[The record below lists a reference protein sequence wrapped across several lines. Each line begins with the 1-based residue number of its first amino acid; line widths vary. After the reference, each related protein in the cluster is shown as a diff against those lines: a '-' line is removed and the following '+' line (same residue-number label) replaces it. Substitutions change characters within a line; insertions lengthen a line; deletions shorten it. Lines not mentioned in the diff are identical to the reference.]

1 MKVSLN
7 WLKRHVDLPESV
19 EVVEKQLTAI
29 GLEVE
34 GREDPGAQY
43 ASLIVAKVVA
53 REPHPDSDHLSVT
66 KVFDG
71 TQELQV
77 VCGAPNVAAG
87 QTVVFAPLGC
97 ELPLPDGTKLKIK
110 KAKIRGV
117 ESSGMICA
125 EDEIGLSD
133 NHAGIMVLPDHLEA
147 GMAFTA
153 LGYYDVTLEL
163 NVTPNRPDAL
173 NHLGVARE
181 LAAAFGRTLRKPE
194 FALTESGESVLTRMK
209 LDVADS
215 CGCSRY
221 VGRVIENVKIGPSP
235 AWMQRLLR
243 AVGLTP
249 VNNVVDITNF
259 VLFDIGQPLHSF
271 DLDKLQGGMV
281 KVRKAQAG
289 ESLTTIDHKA
299 HALLPTDLVIC
310 DGDRPACV
318 AGVMGGVESEIG
330 ESTVR
335 VFLES
340 AWFDPTTVRKQ
351 AKRLGMST
359 DSSYRFERGIDPFM
373 QGFASDYASALIAE
387 LSGGTVLS
395 GRLEHTAAQHQAAPA
410 VVSLRVSRVQK
421 VVGIAPDANQI
432 RKLLTGIGLV
442 EVTPCGCAPAA
453 DCDALNFHIP
463 GWRPDLEREVDLIEE
478 VARLVGFDNIPYDAP
493 RFQAEINEL
502 PAQERLNRKIRYT
515 LSAMGLHECL
525 SLRFSSKKLVEN
537 VFGAPNEEDRRS
549 RPAHLLNPLSEDL
562 GVLPTSLVPNLLRDV
577 AENAKNRPGSVRLFE
592 VGKAQFP
599 APERRSDRDP
609 GFDEVPLV
617 AFVLAGHWK
626 TQALQDKPAAIDFAV
641 TKGVVASMCKR
652 LALPVEFRAPAVPQS
667 WLHPFRQAEVV
678 CGKKVLGVFGEAHPA
693 VLARFD
699 LELPAYVCELD
710 LTVAETCVQTRTA
723 FQPFSRQVPS
733 TRDISLEVDEKLT
746 HGEVVARIKA
756 LNPKNLVDI
765 SLKSLYQGDKI
776 AAGKKN
782 LLYQLTYQTMDRTLT
797 DEEVSKAHDKLREKL
812 VADGSIALR

>member
-19 EVVEKQLTAI
+19 DEVEKKLTAV

-53 REPHPDSDHLSVT
+53 REKHPDSDHLSVT

-71 TQELQV
+71 KEELQV
-77 VCGAPNVAAG
+77 ICGAPNVAAG

-133 NHAGIMVLPDHLEA
+133 DHAGIMVLPDHLEA
-147 GMAFTA
+147 GTPFVK
-153 LGYYDVTLEL
+153 LGYYDVAFEL

-181 LAAAFGRTLRKPE
+181 LAAAFGRELRKPE
-194 FALTESGESVLTRMK
+194 FTLTESTDSATSRLK
-209 LDVADS
+209 LVVDED

-221 VGRVIENVKIGPSP
+221 VGRVIENVKIAPSP

-243 AVGLTP
+243 MVDVTP

-271 DLDKLQGGMV
+271 DMDQLQGGIV
-281 KVRKAQAG
+281 KVRKANAG
-289 ESLTTIDHKA
+289 ESITTIDHKA

-318 AGVMGGVESEIG
+318 AGVMGGAESEIG
-330 ESTVR
+330 EKTTR

-340 AWFDPTTVRKQ
+340 AWFNPTVVRKQ

-373 QGFASDYASALIAE
+373 QALASDYASALIAE
-387 LSGGTVLS
+387 LCGGAVLS
-395 GRLEHTAAQHQAAPA
+395 GRLEHTSAHHQAAPA
-410 VVSLRVSRVQK
+410 VVSLRASRIQK
-421 VVGIAPDANQI
+421 VVGISPDLNQI

-442 EVTPCGCAPAA
+442 EVMPCGCAPK
-453 DCDALNFHIP
+453 DSDTLNFHVP
-463 GWRPDLEREVDLIEE
+463 GFRPDLEREVDLIEE
-478 VARLVGFDNIPYDAP
+478 VARLTGFDNIPYDAP
-493 RFQAEINEL
+493 RFQAEINDL
-502 PAQERLNRKIRYT
+502 PAQERLGRKIRYT

-537 VFGAPNEEDRRS
+537 VFGAPGEDRRS

-599 APERRSDRDP
+599 VPERRSDRDP
-609 GFDEVPLV
+609 GFDEVPLL
-617 AFVLAGHWK
+617 ALVLAGHWK

-641 TKGVVASMCKR
+641 TKGVVAALCKR
-652 LALPVEFRAPAVPQS
+652 LSLPVEFRAPASAQS

-678 CGKKVLGVFGEAHPA
+678 CGKKVLGYFGEVHPA
-693 VLARFD
+693 VLSKFD
-699 LELPAYVCELD
+699 LELPAFACELD
-710 LTVAETCVQTRTA
+710 LSIAEACVQSRTA
-723 FQPFSRQVPS
+723 FAPFSRQVPS
-733 TRDISLEVDEKLT
+733 TRDISLEVDEKMT

-765 SLKSLYQGDKI
+765 SLKSLYQGEKI
-776 AAGKKN
+776 AEGKKN

-812 VADGSIALR
+812 VADGAVALR

>member
-19 EVVEKQLTAI
+19 DVVEKQLTAI

-34 GREDPGAQY
+34 GREDPGAQF
-43 ASLIVAKVVA
+43 AGLIVAKVLERA
-53 REPHPDSDHLSVT
+53 QHPDSDHLSVT

-117 ESSGMICA
+117 ESNGMICA

-133 NHAGIMVLPDHLEA
+133 DHGGIMVLPDHLEA
-147 GMAFTA
+147 GIPFVS
-153 LGYYDVTLEL
+153 LGHYDVSFEL

-181 LAAAFGRTLRKPE
+181 LAAAFGRTLRLPE
-194 FALTESGESVLTRMK
+194 FLVTEAEQSSASRMK
-209 LDVADS
+209 VVVDED
-215 CGCSRY
+215 CGCTRY
-221 VGRVIENVKIGPSP
+221 VGRVLENVKIGPSP

-243 AVGLTP
+243 AVDVTP

-271 DLDKLQGGMV
+271 DLAQLAGGVV
-281 KVRKAQAG
+281 KVRKAQTG
-289 ESLTTIDHKA
+289 ECITTIDHKA

-318 AGVMGGVESEIG
+318 AGVMGGAESEITD
-330 ESTVR
+330 STTR

-340 AWFDPTTVRKQ
+340 AWFQPTVVRKQ
-351 AKRLGMST
+351 AKRLGLST

-373 QGFASDYASALIAE
+373 QAYASDYACALIAE
-387 LSGGTVLS
+387 LTGATVLS
-395 GRLEHTAAQHQAAPA
+395 GRLEFTSIHHQSAP
-410 VVSLRVSRVQK
+410 VVVPVRVSRVKK
-421 VVGIAPDANQI
+421 VLGIAPDANQI
-432 RKLLTGIGLV
+432 RKLLSGIGLS

-453 DCDALNFHIP
+453 DCDSLNFHIP
-463 GWRPDLEREVDLIEE
+463 GFRPDLEREIDLIEE
-478 VARLVGFDNIPYDAP
+478 IARLTGFDNIPYDAP
-493 RFQAEINEL
+493 RFQAEINDL
-502 PAQERLNRKIRYT
+502 PVQERLNRKIRYT
-515 LSAMGLHECL
+515 LAAMGLHECL
-525 SLRFSSKKLVEN
+525 SLRFSSKKLIEN
-537 VFGAPNEEDRRS
+537 VFGEPGEDRRS

-562 GVLPTSLVPNLLRDV
+562 GVLPTSLLPNLLRDV
-577 AENAKNRPGSVRLFE
+577 AENAKNRPGAVRLFE

-599 APERRSDRDP
+599 VPERRSDRDP
-609 GFDEVPLV
+609 GFDEVPLLSL
-617 AFVLAGHWK
+617 VLAGHWK
-626 TQALQDKPAAIDFAV
+626 TAALQDKPAAIDFAV
-641 TKGVVASMCKR
+641 TKGLVAALCKR
-652 LALPVEFRAPAVPQS
+652 LSIPVEFRVPATPEGF
-667 WLHPFRQAEVV
+667 LHPHRQAEVL
-678 CGKKVLGVFGEAHPA
+678 CGKKVLGVCGEVHPA

-699 LELPAYVCELD
+699 LDLPAYACELD
-710 LTVAETCVQTRTA
+710 LAVAEACVETRTR
-723 FQPFSRQVPS
+723 FVPFSRQVPS
-733 TRDISLEVDEKLT
+733 TRDISLEVDEKFT
-746 HGEVVARIKA
+746 HGEVLARIKA
-756 LNPKNLVDI
+756 LNPKNLVDVT
-765 SLKSLYQGDKI
+765 LKSLYQGDKI

-782 LLYQLTYQTMDRTLT
+782 MLYQLTYQTMDRTLT
-797 DEEVSKAHDKLREKL
+797 DEDVSKAHDKLREKL
-812 VADGSIALR
+812 VADGAIALR

>member
-7 WLKRHVDLPESV
+7 WLKRHVELPESV
-19 EVVEKQLTAI
+19 DAVEKKLTAI

-34 GREDPGAQY
+34 GRDDQGSAY
-43 ASLIVAKVVA
+43 SALIVAKVVA
-53 REPHPDSDHLSVT
+53 REKHPDSDHLSVT

-71 TQELQV
+71 KEELQV

-97 ELPLPDGTKLKIK
+97 ELPLPNGEKLKIK

-125 EDEIGLSD
+125 EDEIGLSND
-133 NHAGIMVLPDHLEA
+133 HAGIMVLPDHLQA
-147 GMAFTA
+147 GTPFIS
-153 LGYYDVTLEL
+153 LGYYDVVFEL

-181 LAAAFGRTLRKPE
+181 LAAAFGLPLRLPE
-194 FALTESGESVLTRMK
+194 FKLTESNTSTAERMQLSV
-209 LDVADS
+209 DAS
-215 CGCSRY
+215 CGCTRY
-221 VGRVIENVKIGPSP
+221 VGRVIENVQVAPSP

-243 AVGLTP
+243 SVDVTP

-271 DLDKLQGGMV
+271 DMDRLAGSV
-281 KVRKAQAG
+281 IHVRKAQNG
-289 ESLTTIDHKA
+289 EKIVTIDHKEN
-299 HALLPTDLVIC
+299 ALQPTDLVIC

-318 AGVMGGVESEIG
+318 AGVMGGAESEIG
-330 ESTVR
+330 DGTTR

-340 AWFDPTTVRKQ
+340 AWFQPTVVRKQ
-351 AKRLGMST
+351 AKRLGLST

-373 QGFASDYASALIAE
+373 QTFASDYASALIAE
-387 LSGGTVLS
+387 LAGGSILS
-395 GRLEHTAAQHQAAPA
+395 GRLEFTAPDHQAAPA
-410 VVSLRVSRVQK
+410 VVGLRVSRVAK
-421 VVGIAPDANQI
+421 VLGIAPTADEI

-442 EVTPCGCAPAA
+442 EKMPCGCAPA
-453 DCDALNFHIP
+453 DHENLQFHIP
-463 GWRPDLEREVDLIEE
+463 GFRPDLEREIDLIEE
-478 VARLVGFDNIPYDAP
+478 IARLVGFDNIPYDTP
-493 RFQAEINEL
+493 RFQAEINDL
-502 PAQERLNRKIRYT
+502 PAQERLGRKIRYT
-515 LSAMGLHECL
+515 LAAMGLHECL
-525 SLRFSSKKLVEN
+525 SLRFSNKKLVEN
-537 VFGAPNEEDRRS
+537 VFGAPGDDRRS
-549 RPAHLLNPLSEDL
+549 RPAVLLNPLSEDL

-599 APERRSDRDP
+599 VIERRSDRDP
-609 GFDEVPLV
+609 GFDEVPLLS
-617 AFVLAGHWK
+617 FVLAGHWN
-626 TQALQDKPAAIDFAV
+626 TRALPEKSMPVDFAQA
-641 TKGVVASMCKR
+641 KGVVAALCKR
-652 LALPVEFRAPAVPQS
+652 LSIPVEIRPSTHAQS
-667 WLHPFRQAEVV
+667 WLHPHRQAEVA
-678 CGKKVLGVFGEAHPA
+678 CGKKVLGYFGEVHPL
-693 VLARFD
+693 VLRNFD
-699 LELPAYVCELD
+699 IDLPAYVCELD
-710 LTVAETCVQTRTA
+710 LSVAEACIETRTR
-723 FQPFSRQVPS
+723 FVPFSRQVPT

-746 HGEVVARIKA
+746 HAEVVAKIKG

-797 DEEVSKAHDKLREKL
+797 DDEVNKAHDKLREKL
-812 VADGSIALR
+812 ASDAAIALR